1 MYMILTQLLSG
12 LALFLFGMKSMS
24 ESLQKAAGERL
35 RGFLSSVTKN
45 KYIALL
51 FGALFTAVIQSSG
64 ATTVMEVSLV
74 NAGLMT
80 LEQSIGITFGAN
92 IGTTITSQL
101 VSLKLTAVAPFIIFL
116 GAVIVT
122 FNKKPILQKIAAI
135 IFGFGALFLGIN
147 FMTEALGS
155 LHNYPQVLHFFSLLQ
170 YPAIAAVLGLLL
182 TLLVQSSSVTVSVLV
197 LLADSGLVGL
207 LSCLYFILGANIG
220 SCAPAVMAAMDS
232 NKEAKRTAFVHVIF
246 NVVGLVVI
254 SILLLF
260 AENGIIGLISGI
272 SGAGNAKRFVAN
284 ADTLFKMFQALI
296 LLPCTGGLI
305 RLANFVIPDGE
316 LEQAAGEARKLLY
329 IGKNTKFKES
339 TALVDSV
346 QEIERMAKL
355 VETNLKLAV
364 DALLNKRP
372 ELVEEIQKNEEIID
386 YLSNEITAYLV
397 EVNKMQLPLSDAA
410 RIGGLFHVV
419 IDVERIGDHAVNV
432 AETVEKQHREEIH
445 FTQEA
450 HQEIEKMFGNVLAIY
465 KKSIDMFTGKQEN
478 YPEILRLEDDIDR
491 QQIEYQE
498 HHVKRMS
505 TRSCSIEA
513 GLLFLDLL
521 IGLERIGDHSTN
533 IAHSV
538 LRKKTEKA

>member
-35 RGFLSSVTKN
+35 RDFLSSVTKN
-45 KYIALL
+45 KYTALL

-101 VSLKLTAVAPFIIFL
+101 VSLKLTAVAPFIIFI
-116 GAVIVT
+116 GAAIIT
-122 FNKKPILQKIAAI
+122 FNKRPILQKIASI

-155 LHNYPQVLHFFSLLQ
+155 LHNYPEVLDFFKLLQ
-170 YPAIAAVLGLLL
+170 YPALAAFLGFAL

-220 SCAPAVMAAMDS
+220 SCAPAVVAGMSS
-232 NKEAKRTAFVHVIF
+232 NKEAKRTAFVHVMF

-254 SILLLF
+254 SAILLF
-260 AENGIIGLISGI
+260 AKEQVIGLITGVSGT
-272 SGAGNAKRFVAN
+272 GNAKRFVAN
-284 ADTLFKMFQALI
+284 ADTLFKIFQAVI

-305 RLANFVIPDGE
+305 RLANILIPDSE
-316 LEQAAGEARKLLY
+316 EEEEALEGKRLLY

-346 QEIERMAKL
+346 QEIERMAHM
-355 VETNLKLAV
+355 VDENLKLSM
-364 DALLNKRP
+364 DALLNDKI
-372 ELVEEIQKNEEIID
+372 ELVPRIQENEDYID
-386 YLSNEITAYLV
+386 YLSSEITEYLV
-397 EVNKMQLPLSDAA
+397 EVNKLQLPLADAA

-419 IDVERIGDHAVNV
+419 IDIERIGDHVVNV
-432 AETVEKQHREEIH
+432 AEVVEKRQREGILFTPEACVEMDSIFTDAIQIYEKSVRMFAGQHGH
-445 FTQEA
+445 
-450 HQEIEKMFGNVLAIY
+450 Y
-465 KKSIDMFTGKQEN
+465 KK
-478 YPEILRLEDDIDR
+478 ILELEDTIDR
-491 QQIEYQE
+491 KQIEYQE
-498 HHVKRMS
+498 RHVKRMS
-505 TRSCSIEA
+505 DGGCSIEA
-513 GLLFLDLL
+513 GLVFMDLL

-538 LRKKTEKA
+538 LKRKSY

>member
-1 MYMILTQLLSG
+1 MILTQLLSG

-35 RGFLSSVTKN
+35 RDFLSSVTKN
-45 KYIALL
+45 KYTALL

-101 VSLKLTAVAPFIIFL
+101 VSLKLTAVAPFIIFI
-116 GAVIVT
+116 GAAIIT
-122 FNKKPILQKIAAI
+122 FNKRPILQKIASI

-155 LHNYPQVLHFFSLLQ
+155 LHNYPEVLDFFKLLQ
-170 YPAIAAVLGLLL
+170 YPALAAFLGFAL

-220 SCAPAVMAAMDS
+220 SCAPAVVAGMSS
-232 NKEAKRTAFVHVIF
+232 NKEAKRTAFVHVMF

-254 SILLLF
+254 SAILLF
-260 AENGIIGLISGI
+260 AKEQVIGLITGVSGT
-272 SGAGNAKRFVAN
+272 GNAKRFVAN
-284 ADTLFKMFQALI
+284 ADTLFKIFQAVI

-305 RLANFVIPDGE
+305 RLANILIPDSE
-316 LEQAAGEARKLLY
+316 EEEEALEGKRLLY

-346 QEIERMAKL
+346 QEIERMAHM
-355 VETNLKLAV
+355 VDENLKLSM
-364 DALLNKRP
+364 DALLNDKI
-372 ELVEEIQKNEEIID
+372 ELVPRIQENEDYID
-386 YLSNEITAYLV
+386 YLSSEITEYLV
-397 EVNKMQLPLSDAA
+397 EVNKLQLPLADAA

-419 IDVERIGDHAVNV
+419 IDIERIGDHVVNV
-432 AETVEKQHREEIH
+432 AEVVEKRQREGILFTPEACVEMDSIFTDAIQIYEKSVRMFAGQHGH
-445 FTQEA
+445 
-450 HQEIEKMFGNVLAIY
+450 Y
-465 KKSIDMFTGKQEN
+465 KK
-478 YPEILRLEDDIDR
+478 ILELEDTIDR
-491 QQIEYQE
+491 KQIEYQE
-498 HHVKRMS
+498 RHVKRMS
-505 TRSCSIEA
+505 DGGCSIEA
-513 GLLFLDLL
+513 GLVFMDLL

-538 LRKKTEKA
+538 LKRKSY